1 MTVRLLQP
9 DEAPRAHVRRAMP
22 AEPAASAFTRALDAV
37 GAIFEQ
43 AQHAEDVYARGSGS
57 LLQAVYERA
66 RADVALG
73 VAVAAASRT
82 AQAVQSVLN
91 MQI

>member
-9 DEAPRAHVRRAMP
+9 DEPQHAHTHRL
-22 AEPAASAFTRALDAV
+22 AEPAASSFSQAVDAV
-37 GAIFEQ
+37 DAIFAQ
-43 AQHAEDVYARGSGS
+43 AQRAEDTYARGAGS